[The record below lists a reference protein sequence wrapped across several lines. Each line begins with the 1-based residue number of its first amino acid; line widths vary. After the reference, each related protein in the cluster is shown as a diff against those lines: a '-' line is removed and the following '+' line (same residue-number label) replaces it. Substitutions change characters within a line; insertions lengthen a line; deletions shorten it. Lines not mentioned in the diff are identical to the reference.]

1 MKKSINGG
9 NREKREKA
17 SNHGKMHEPHQK
29 LSATTM
35 QRLRLRFQPFSMDEI
50 EIPAHFLCPISLQ
63 LMRDPVTVCTGI
75 TYDRENIE
83 KWLFSCKNNTC
94 PVTKQCLLDHDL
106 TPNHTLRRLIQSW
119 CTLNASFGVERI
131 PTPKSPIDRTQ
142 IVKLLVEAKKFPE
155 KQLKC
160 LTRLRSI
167 AFEGQRNKACL
178 ESAGVVE
185 FLASTM
191 KHKTEENSTVLCE
204 AAIEVFFHLSP
215 SEAQLKAL
223 LYNEGFQ
230 FIESLFHALRLG
242 NYQSRAYAT
251 MLLRSALEVADPI
264 QLISVKTVLFVEI
277 LRVLRDQISQQAS
290 KAALKLIV
298 ELFPWGRNRI
308 KGVEGGAVSVLI
320 ELLLCTSERRTCEL
334 ILIALDQLCGCA
346 EGRAELLN
354 HGAGV
359 AIVSK
364 KILRV
369 SLVASDR
376 GVRILAS
383 ICRYSANARV
393 LHEMLQVGAV
403 SKLCLV
409 LQVNCNFKT
418 KERAKEIL
426 RLHSSVWKNSPCI
439 PVPLLSSFP

>member
-1 MKKSINGG
+1 
-9 NREKREKA
+9 
-17 SNHGKMHEPHQK
+17 
-29 LSATTM
+29 
-35 QRLRLRFQPFSMDEI
+35 MDEI

-83 KWLFSCKNNTC
+83 RWLFSCKNNTC
-94 PVTKQCLLDHDL
+94 PVSKQCLLDRDL

-119 CTLNASFGVERI
+119 CTLNASLGVERI
-131 PTPKSPIDRTQ
+131 PTPKSPIDRIQ
-142 IVKLLVEAKKFPE
+142 IVKLISAAKRFPE
-155 KQLKC
+155 SESQLKY

-167 AFEGQRNKACL
+167 AFEGHRNKTCL
-178 ESAGVVE
+178 ESAGVIE

-191 KHKTEENSTVLCE
+191 KNNTTQENSTVLSE
-204 AAIEVFFHLSP
+204 AAIEVLFHLNL
-215 SEAQLKAL
+215 SEAKLKAL
-223 LYNEGFQ
+223 VNNEGMQ
-230 FIESLFHALRLG
+230 FIESLFHVLRLG
-242 NYQSRAYAT
+242 SYQSRAYAT
-251 MLLRSALEVADPI
+251 MLLRSAFGVADPI
-264 QLISVKTVLFVEI
+264 QLVSVKTVLFVEI
-277 LRVLRDQISQQAS
+277 MRVLRDKISQQAS

-308 KGVEGGAVSVLI
+308 KGVEGGAVLVLI
-320 ELLLCTSERRTCEL
+320 ELLIDASERRACEL
-334 ILIALDQLCGCA
+334 ILIALNQLCGCA

-354 HGAGV
+354 HAAGV

-369 SLVASDR
+369 SHVASDR

-409 LQVNCNFKT
+409 LQVNCSFKT

-426 RLHSSVWKNSPCI
+426 KLHSAVWKNSPCI
-439 PVPLLSSFP
+439 PVPLLSSYP